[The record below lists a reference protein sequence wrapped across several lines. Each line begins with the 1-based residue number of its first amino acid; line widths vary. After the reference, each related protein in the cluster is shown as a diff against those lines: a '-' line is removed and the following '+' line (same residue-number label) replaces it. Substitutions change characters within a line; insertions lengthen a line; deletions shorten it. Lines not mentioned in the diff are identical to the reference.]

1 MEGLGFPAVDP
12 RERYVPLTLDRFGDL
27 KDCLLLSGRWE
38 ERSMVSLFFTL
49 AALGNLILPCSSA
62 IINDITT
69 LYGAGSV
76 AYFYFDFRDIDK
88 RSRRNLLSS
97 LLVQLAARS
106 DPFCDIL
113 SRLYKAHDDGARQP
127 SDRALLDCL
136 KEMLTLPDQ
145 SPVYLVLDALD
156 ECPNTSGFPSS
167 RKQVL
172 DLVKEL
178 VDLRLPSLRIC
189 ATSRPEVDIKDTLD
203 SLVSHQVSLHE
214 ESGQKDD
221 IAEYVR
227 SAVGALT
234 RWRDA
239 DKDLVIKTLSERAD
253 GM

>member
-1 MEGLGFPAVDP
+1 M
-12 RERYVPLTLDRFGDL
+12 
-27 KDCLLLSGRWE
+27 
-38 ERSMVSLFFTL
+38 
-49 AALGNLILPCSSA
+49 
-62 IINDITT
+62 
-69 LYGAGSV
+69 

-88 RSRRNLLSS
+88 KSRRKLLPS
-97 LLVQLAARS
+97 LLVQFSARS

-136 KEMLTLPDQ
+136 KEMLTLLDQ

-156 ECPNTSGFPSS
+156 GCPNTSGFPSS

-178 VDLRLPSLRIC
+178 VDLRLSSLRIC
-189 ATSRPEVDIKDTLD
+189 VTSRPEVDIKDTLE

-214 ESGQKDD
+214 ASGQRKD
-221 IAEYVR
+221 IAEYVG
-227 SAVGALT
+227 SAVGTLT